1 MQPIHLGETTRHFE
15 QIDSTNTWLL
25 KSAADLPSGTV
36 ITADFQTAG
45 RGRLGRAWDAT
56 AGQSILMSV
65 LLHVRA
71 GDPLIQHASWLAG
84 VAVVRAIERATSIRA
99 RLRWPNDLTIDDR
112 KCGGILVETTSLPR
126 DVGDVGASVDSRR
139 PWAIVI
145 GIGIN
150 CNQAADSFPPTLAAK
165 ATSLAVASGR
175 AIERAELTLA
185 IVRELEQSLAADG
198 DAIARGRMREVWI
211 AACDDIDRAT
221 VLLRDGES
229 FRGIVRS
236 ITGDGDLLVE
246 LPGGEVMRFEAAKT
260 TRLWPH
266 ESA

>member
-1 MQPIHLGETTRHFE
+1 MQPIRLGETTRHFE

-36 ITADFQTAG
+36 VTAEFQTAG
-45 RGRLGRAWDAT
+45 RGRLGRAWDA
-56 AGQSILMSV
+56 AAAQSILMSV

-71 GDPLIQHASWLAG
+71 GDPLMQHASWLAG
-84 VAVVRAIERATSIRA
+84 VAVVRAIKDATSIRV
-99 RLRWPNDLTIDDR
+99 RLRWPNDLTIDGR
-112 KCGGILVETTSLPR
+112 KCGGILVETTALPR
-126 DVGDVGASVDSRR
+126 DACDADDASRL
-139 PWAIVI
+139 WAVVI

-150 CNQAADSFPPTLAAK
+150 CNQSADSFPSELGAK
-165 ATSLAVASGR
+165 ATSLAIASGR
-175 AIERAELTLA
+175 AIERAALTRAVLS
-185 IVRELEQSLAADG
+185 ELEQTLAAADN
-198 DAIARGRMREVWI
+198 AIALAHKREAWI
-211 AACDDIDRAT
+211 AACDDIGRAT
-221 VLLRDGES
+221 VLHRDGES

-260 TRLWPH
+260 TRLWAH